1 MLEVPLQLAIRL
13 HAEAPSV
20 TGYPSACWRS
30 VCRYDPSR
38 VGLEWEGHHTVQSA
52 GFQILLLL
60 ILRTETVVEGLVT
73 VVRTGTW
80 VRL

>member
-20 TGYPSACWRS
+20 TGYPSACWSS

-38 VGLEWEGHHTVQSA
+38 VGLEWEGRHAVCWFPDSFA
-52 GFQILLLL
+52 VD
-60 ILRTETVVEGLVT
+60 TEDGDSGGGHGDSDANWDVD
-73 VVRTGTW
+73 
-80 VRL
+80 